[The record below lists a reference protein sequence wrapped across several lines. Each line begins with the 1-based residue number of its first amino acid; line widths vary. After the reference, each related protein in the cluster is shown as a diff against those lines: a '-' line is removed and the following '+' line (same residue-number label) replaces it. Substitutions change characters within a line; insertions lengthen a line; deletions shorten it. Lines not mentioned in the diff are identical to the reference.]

1 MKLNTELLPVAVI
14 SRAASELSLG
24 VWLRIRQSRDSDEVR
39 MSLETWE
46 SPSPM
51 FLFLSQW
58 QKAYVAS
65 KMICFYACLSLSP
78 GFEVWVLAKPPSRTS
93 WRKESAEKRPMFSF
107 KHVRCRSTVR
117 HGGPRQPSEI
127 CREEMFFVGKPVL
140 KRHIAEVKYTCY
152 MLCVQMHI
160 YIYTHMAL
168 MFVAMFDVLDRLLM
182 CLWPLYILL
191 WLMWWYIYICLCILY
206 MSSTMHT

>member
-1 MKLNTELLPVAVI
+1 MNSAWGFGYGSDNPETVMRSGCHLKHGNLLLLCF
-14 SRAASELSLG
+14 S
-24 VWLRIRQSRDSDEVR
+24 
-39 MSLETWE
+39 
-46 SPSPM
+46 
-51 FLFLSQW
+51 FFLSGKKHMLLQRW
-58 QKAYVAS
+58 YVFMHA
-65 KMICFYACLSLSP
+65 SLSP

-191 WLMWWYIYICLCILY
+191 WLMWWYIYINIY
-206 MSSTMHT
+206 I